1 MESTRRTF
9 VLMATAG
16 VAMAAPS
23 DRIQVGFIGLGGQS
37 TSRLAEFLKQPDVEA
52 VAVCD
57 PDTSHA
63 DRAAEI
69 VANAQGRKPGVFHD
83 DRKLLDRKDLDAVDD
98 RDARPLA
105 RAARHP
111 RLPGG

>member
-1 MESTRRTF
+1 
-9 VLMATAG
+9 MATAG

-23 DRIQVGFIGLGGQS
+23 DRIQVGFIGLGGQG

-69 VANAQGRKPGVFHD
+69 VANVQGRKP
-83 DRKLLDRKDLDAVDD
+83 R
-98 RDARPLA
+98 
-105 RAARHP
+105 
-111 RLPGG
+111 RLP